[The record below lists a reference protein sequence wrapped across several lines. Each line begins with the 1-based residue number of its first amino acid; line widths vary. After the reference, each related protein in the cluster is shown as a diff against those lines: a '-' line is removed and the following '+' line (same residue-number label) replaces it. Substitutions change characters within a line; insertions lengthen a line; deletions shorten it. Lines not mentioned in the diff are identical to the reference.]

1 MGPLQAT
8 SLSIGLQTA
17 MKTEDV
23 SLESYCSL
31 EADLLNCLCHMF
43 TATQWVQNN
52 LGELH

>member
-1 MGPLQAT
+1 MGPLQAM
-8 SLSIGLQTA
+8 SLSIRLQTV
-17 MKTEDV
+17 MKTGYV

-43 TATQWVQNN
+43 TATQWAPNN